1 MGKQQQQ
8 QKKQKTGWFFSTDA
22 QSLRVECR
30 PHCKGL
36 PVFVPAESDKPALN
50 NAPTLIMQEQLL

>member
-1 MGKQQQQ
+1 MSTRDFFVGKQQQQ
-8 QKKQKTGWFFSTDA
+8 QKQKTGWFFSTEA

-30 PHCKGL
+30 PYCKGL

-50 NAPTLIMQEQLL
+50 VAK